1 MTKFADSGRRWAIR
15 AGGALACAL
24 AILLGAD
31 PAMAAEPLSLDQCI
45 DVALK
50 NNPGLAQAGWQ
61 LKGSEANRLANMQ
74 AFLPTLGIQMARTK
88 NTSAFFQDT
97 IDPNTGQIVKGNQK
111 VTDQYWTDQ
120 VSLSQNLVHPPD
132 WYSYAASN
140 ADVAASREAFRGSRA
155 DLIYLVRQGYFALLG
170 RILLKQNAE
179 EALAVSEEQLK
190 RSQALFDVG
199 SVARSDVLQSRVN
212 RANAVRDE
220 ISARNAVEQ
229 TRAALAVLLG
239 LNAPDPLE
247 IKQDVEPPIA
257 TEVDEAGLI
266 REALDTRP
274 EVRQAGEQLRAAK
287 LRYRS
292 TWWSHFPT
300 LGLTMYYQKSALT
313 LDKTLDTGLIDQ
325 DARWGYAFG
334 FRWNVFDGMSTYGA
348 VRRNRADVYS
358 AREKQ
363 RQEEL
368 NAGLGVREARIS
380 INNAS
385 EGMTAA
391 EEAVALAE
399 ENFKLQQALYQN
411 GAGTI
416 LELNN
421 AQVDRTKAKNA
432 LVEATIS
439 LHLANAQL
447 DRALGR

>member
-15 AGGALACAL
+15 AGGVIACAL
-24 AILLGAD
+24 ALLPGGA

-74 AFLPTLGIQMARTK
+74 AFLPTLGFQIARTK
-88 NTSAFFQDT
+88 NTSAFSQPT
-97 IDPNTGQIVKGNQK
+97 IDPNTGQIVAGNEK
-111 VTDQYWTDQ
+111 VTDKYWTDQ
-120 VSLSQNLVHPPD
+120 LSLSQNLVHPPD

-247 IKQDVEPPIA
+247 IQQDVEPPIA
-257 TEVDEAGLI
+257 TEVDEGGLI

-292 TWWSHFPT
+292 SWWSHFPT
-300 LGLTMYYQKSALT
+300 LGLTMYYQKQAGT
-313 LDKTLDTGLIDQ
+313 LDRTLDTGLIDR

-334 FRWNVFDGMSTYGA
+334 FRWNIFDGMSTYGA
-348 VRRNRADVYS
+348 VRRNRAEVYS
-358 AREKQ
+358 SQGEATPGRAQCGAGRSRGPDLHQQ
-363 RQEEL
+363 RQ
-368 NAGLGVREARIS
+368 
-380 INNAS
+380 
-385 EGMTAA
+385 
-391 EEAVALAE
+391 
-399 ENFKLQQALYQN
+399 
-411 GAGTI
+411 
-416 LELNN
+416 
-421 AQVDRTKAKNA
+421 
-432 LVEATIS
+432 
-439 LHLANAQL
+439 
-447 DRALGR
+447 